1 MIQSSALLWPLR
13 RLWAIATLA
22 ALLASCGGETTPARD
37 GDAAGMTAATEA
49 NEPRPTMEATG
60 ANPGTGATR
69 TARPSSRSGAA
80 TDDPTPAYLEGEW
93 CFHRE
98 HGGGESGVVVF
109 EADGTNRT
117 GIVWI
122 ENEYRLEEPQD
133 LATFRRSY
141 PEIVEIEPD
150 RFIGLLSASHRVVFD
165 RAPCR

>member
-1 MIQSSALLWPLR
+1 MIQSSALSWPLR
-13 RLWAIATLA
+13 PPWAIATLA
-22 ALLASCGGETTPARD
+22 ALLASCGESTPARD
-37 GDAAGMTAATEA
+37 GDTAGINAATEA
-49 NEPRPTMEATG
+49 SEPRPTMEATE
-60 ANPGTGATR
+60 ANPATGAIR
-69 TARPSSRSGAA
+69 TAPPSSRRGAD
-80 TDDPTPAYLEGEW
+80 TDEPTPAYLEGEW

-98 HGGGESGVVVF
+98 QGGGESGVVVF

-141 PEIVEIEPD
+141 PEIVEIEPN
-150 RFIGLLSASHRVVFD
+150 RFIGLLSGSHRVVFD